1 MINLDEVKN
10 MLERFQEAF
19 DNGELDDAGEGALK
33 ALKWVTEDDDYSEM
47 DGMLPEVPVCGDCGY
62 ESCSGAAGGEC
73 DDAED
78 GPIEVVKPD
87 LKEFRIVLPLQGEGN
102 GTPGDKPQV

>member
-33 ALKWVTEDDDYSEM
+33 ALKWVTEDDDYTEM

-62 ESCSGAAGGEC
+62 ESCSGAAGDEC
-73 DDAED
+73 DDAEQ
-78 GPIEVVKPD
+78 PNPANFQID
-87 LKEFRIVLPLQGEGN
+87 LKMQR
-102 GTPGDKPQV
+102 